1 MTRTILAILAI
12 SLTVSACGRI
22 RDSRVNPFNWFGRD
36 RAETVAVTDE
46 ALLRDPRPFVA
57 QVVSLKV
64 EPTPEGAIIRAVGL
78 PSLQGYW
85 NAELLEVD
93 RDDLS
98 TLTYEFRV
106 SPPVTQTR
114 QSTQRSREIF
124 VARAVSTNRL
134 NKVRT
139 ITVIGQSN
147 RRAVQR

>member
-1 MTRTILAILAI
+1 MTRIILAILAI

-36 RAETVAVTDE
+36 RAETVVVTDE
-46 ALLRDPRPFVA
+46 ALLRDPRPFVSE
-57 QVVSLKV
+57 VLSLKV
-64 EPTPEGAIIRAVGL
+64 EPTPEGAIIRAIGL

-106 SPPVTQTR
+106 TPPPYQTR

-124 VARAVSTNRL
+124 AARAISASRL
-134 NKVRT
+134 SKVRT

-147 RRAVQR
+147 RRAVKR

>member
-22 RDSRVNPFNWFGRD
+22 RDSRINPFNWFGRD
-36 RAETVAVTDE
+36 RTETVAVTDE

-57 QVVSLKV
+57 EVLSLKI

-78 PSLQGYW
+78 PTLQGYW
-85 NAELLEVD
+85 NAELVEIE

-106 SPPVTQTR
+106 TPPPFQTR
-114 QSTQRSREIF
+114 QSTQRSREII
-124 VARAVSTNRL
+124 VAKEVSTNRL
-134 NKVRT
+134 NKIRT

-147 RRAVQR
+147 RRAVTR

>member
-22 RDSRVNPFNWFGRD
+22 RDSRINPFNWFGRD
-36 RAETVAVTDE
+36 RTETVAVTDE

-57 QVVSLKV
+57 EVLSLKI

-78 PSLQGYW
+78 PTLQGYW
-85 NAELLEVD
+85 NAELVEIE
-93 RDDLS
+93 RDDPG

-106 SPPVTQTR
+106 TPPPFQTR
-114 QSTQRSREIF
+114 QSTQRSREII
-124 VARAVSTNRL
+124 VAKEVSTNRL
-134 NKVRT
+134 NKIRT

-147 RRAVQR
+147 RRAVTR

>member
-22 RDSRVNPFNWFGRD
+22 RDSRINPFNWFGRD
-36 RAETVAVTDE
+36 RTETVAVTDE

-57 QVVSLKV
+57 EVLSLKI
-64 EPTPEGAIIRAVGL
+64 EPTPEGAIIRVVGL
-78 PSLQGYW
+78 PTLQGYW
-85 NAELLEVD
+85 NAELVEIE

-106 SPPVTQTR
+106 TPPPFQTR
-114 QSTQRSREIF
+114 QSTQRSREII
-124 VARAVSTNRL
+124 VAKEVSTNRL
-134 NKVRT
+134 NKIRT

-147 RRAVQR
+147 RRAVKR